1 METEG
6 MAMYVTLVY
15 VRVIPE
21 RVEDFA
27 RASLENAA
35 ESANEPGNVRFD
47 VLQSNDDPCGFVLYE
62 AYESAEHAAAHK
74 NTPHYAKW
82 REAVAEWMAEPRRG
96 VIYHGLP

>member
-1 METEG
+1 
-6 MAMYVTLVY
+6 MYVTLVY

-21 RVEDFA
+21 RADDFA

-35 ESANEPGNVRFD
+35 ESVKEPGNVRFD
-47 VLQSNDDPCGFVLYE
+47 VLQSDDDPCGFVLYE
-62 AYESAEHAAAHK
+62 AYETAEQAAAHK
-74 NTPHYAKW
+74 NTPHYARW

>member
-1 METEG
+1 
-6 MAMYVTLVY
+6 MYVTLVY

-21 RVEDFA
+21 RADDFA

-35 ESANEPGNVRFD
+35 ESVKEPGNVRFD
-47 VLQSNDDPCGFVLYE
+47 VLQSDDDPCGFVLYE
-62 AYESAEHAAAHK
+62 AYETAHK
-74 NTPHYAKW
+74 NTPHYARW